1 MTSQS
6 ALQHQR
12 GQALVETLAS
22 LPVIVLGATLVLG
35 GLHSLFAFYLTDY
48 WVYQSSLCLV
58 RERQIS
64 HCRQQLQKRLAQLPF
79 SSHTIHQFKSGSSKT
94 HVSLSLDT
102 SLVGTLHFE
111 EKHSFFLK
119 SEDFGAFR

>member
-1 MTSQS
+1 MKTRHN
-6 ALQHQR
+6 A
-12 GQALVETLAS
+12 GQALVETLVS
-22 LPVIVLGATLVLG
+22 LPIMLLGVSVVIA
-35 GLHSLFAFYLTDY
+35 GLHSLFLFYLSDH

-111 EKHSFFLK
+111 EKHSLFQK